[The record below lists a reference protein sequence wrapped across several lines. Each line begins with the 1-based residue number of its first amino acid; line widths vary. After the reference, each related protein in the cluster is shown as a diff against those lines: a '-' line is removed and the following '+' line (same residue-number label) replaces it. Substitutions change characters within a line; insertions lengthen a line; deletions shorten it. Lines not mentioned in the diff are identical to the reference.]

1 MIILFIIVLLVV
13 GLPLLAI
20 ALMWGLALAIRGTCH
35 GIAAPLRARHARHLS
50 VPRW

>member
-20 ALMWGLALAIRGTCH
+20 ALLGGLALAVRGTCR
-35 GIAAPLRARHARHLS
+35 GIAAPLRARHARHIG
-50 VPRW
+50 VAR